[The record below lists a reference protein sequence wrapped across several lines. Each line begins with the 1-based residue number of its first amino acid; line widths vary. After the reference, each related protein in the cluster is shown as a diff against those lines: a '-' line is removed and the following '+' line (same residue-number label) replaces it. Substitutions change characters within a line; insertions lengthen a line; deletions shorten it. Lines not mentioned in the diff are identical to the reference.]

1 MSVVNYSQLIWL
13 TLPQIALVIAALVV
27 LACDG
32 TVLRGASISLR
43 RSVAALV
50 ACIGSV
56 GAMLLVFRDPA
67 SFHLPDGMLVM
78 DGQTRVVQIALL
90 MLTILTVL
98 LSEAMLTPAAQGAVD
113 EKAAF
118 THHIGEYFAL
128 LLFATVAVLFLVSTQ
143 NFLLTFLAL
152 EFLSLVLYILTGFDK
167 QSRSST
173 EAALKYFLFGGIS
186 AAFLLFGIS
195 LIYGLSG
202 SIDLAQIAVSAMHP
216 DPLWMV
222 AVVMVVVGFGF
233 KVAAAPFHLWA
244 PDAYQGAP
252 TLSAGFVSSSSK
264 VASFFVFAQVL
275 TVGVLGASGSGAWHG
290 TAPGWAL
297 TLCVVAALSMVL
309 GNLAALV
316 QTSLRRLLAYSAIGH
331 AGYLLLAMVA
341 HTPQSLAALLY
352 YVITYAIAVLGAFG
366 VLAALE
372 AQGIDRIADV
382 AGLSRRAP
390 LLSGCMLVFL
400 LSLAGI
406 PPLAG
411 FFGKF
416 WLFGTALNA
425 APQLG
430 LFWLVMLAIL
440 MSVVA
445 LFYYLQVLKQI
456 YVADPAVGAGA
467 IESGLVTRVTLAAMA
482 VAVVVLGCDPWL
494 LMRWIIR

>member
-1 MSVVNYSQLIWL
+1 MSAVSYSELVWV
-13 TLPQIALVIAALVV
+13 TLPEIALVIAALAV

-32 TVLRGASISLR
+32 TVLRGASVAR
-43 RSVAALV
+43 RRGVAALIACVGSVAAIVL
-50 ACIGSV
+50 AGR
-56 GAMLLVFRDPA
+56 GPE
-67 SFHLPDGMLVM
+67 SFHLADGMLVM
-78 DGQTRVVQIALL
+78 DGQTRVVQVVLL
-90 MLTILTVL
+90 VLTILTVL
-98 LSEAMLTPAAQGAVD
+98 LSEAMLTPVAQGRVGART
-113 EKAAF
+113 AF

-143 NFLLTFLAL
+143 NFLLIFLAL
-152 EFLSLVLYILTGFDK
+152 EFLSLVLYVLTGFDK
-167 QSRSST
+167 ESRPST

-202 SIDLAQIAVSAMHP
+202 SIDLGQVALAALRP
-216 DPLWMV
+216 DPLWMI

-252 TLSAGFVSSSSK
+252 TISAGFVSSSSK
-264 VASFFVFAQVL
+264 VASFFIFAQVL
-275 TVGVLGASGSGAWHG
+275 TLGVFGAAGSGAWHG
-290 TAPGWAL
+290 SAPGWAL
-297 TLCVVAALSMVL
+297 VLCAVAALSMVL
-309 GNLAALV
+309 GNVAALA

-331 AGYLLLAMVA
+331 AGYLLLGMIA

-352 YVITYAIAVLGAFG
+352 YVFTYALAVLGAFG

-372 AQGIDRIADV
+372 AEGIDRIADA

-390 LLSGCMLVFL
+390 FLSACMLIFL

-416 WLFGTALNA
+416 WLFA
-425 APQLG
+425 AVLGATPQMG

-445 LFYYLQVLKQI
+445 LYYYLRVLKQI
-456 YVADPAVGAGA
+456 YVADAAEGAGA
-467 IESGLVTRVTLAAMA
+467 IQSGLVTRITLGGMAAA
-482 VAVVVLGCDPWL
+482 VLLLGCDPWL
-494 LMRWIIR
+494 LMRWILR